1 MIDPGREIRACCQ
14 VYKIVQYLGKGG
26 NASTYHVI
34 RCDNRDSVDR
44 EYTHGFGSNYAM
56 KLAREDL
63 SGERL
68 ERFHEEM
75 DFLRDAEHPSV
86 LPFHES
92 GEFYDSPFMIIEY
105 LPDTLEEVILSDH
118 LTMAEKLNYA
128 LQLTSSLVYIHNLD
142 DPVVHRDIKPSNIF
156 VRQNS
161 SFLGD
166 FGMMKRMSTN
176 NEDINLF
183 KESSEEAIPYQYPT
197 PELISY
203 ENGGSLSP
211 KSDVFQ
217 LGAVLAELFTAR
229 SENPLPDK
237 EEAKS
242 MRDIRV
248 AEIGNIPG
256 TTVSRNVKSIIEEML
271 TVDQADRPEAA
282 ELIGKWEELLENAAE
297 EERSLNGTVL

>member
-1 MIDPGREIRACCQ
+1 MISSGREIDADEY

-26 NASTYHVI
+26 NASTYHVV
-34 RCDNRDSVDR
+34 RCDNLGSVDR
-44 EYTHGFGSNYAM
+44 EYTHGFGSNCAM
-56 KLAREDL
+56 KLAHEGL

-68 ERFHEEM
+68 ERFEEEM
-75 DFLRDAEHPSV
+75 NFLRDAEHPAI

-118 LTMAEKLNYA
+118 LTISEKLNYA
-128 LQLTSSLVYIHNLD
+128 LQLTSSLVFIHNLN

-166 FGMMKRMSTN
+166 FGMMKRKSTN
-176 NEDINLF
+176 EENIDLF

-203 ENGGSLSP
+203 EDGGVLSP

-242 MRDIRV
+242 TGHIEV

-256 TTVSRNVKSIIEEML
+256 TTVSREVKSIIDEML
-271 TVDQADRPEAA
+271 TVDPAERPEAS
-282 ELIGKWEELLENAAE
+282 ELIGRWEELLEVAAE